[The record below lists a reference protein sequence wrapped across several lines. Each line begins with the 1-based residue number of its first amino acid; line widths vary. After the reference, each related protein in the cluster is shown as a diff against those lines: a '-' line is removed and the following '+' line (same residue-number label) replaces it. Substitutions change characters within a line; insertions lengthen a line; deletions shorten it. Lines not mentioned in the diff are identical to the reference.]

1 MTNYKPPL
9 ALATKIRRNAP
20 TSTLSENSGRSGGYY
35 GDEDEET
42 TGYKSVILLIQRGLA
57 DYGELILEVVNLIL
71 AVQKG
76 HRKKYPIVPAVFGQ
90 GADLINSTRY
100 FDMGYSTDR
109 QSDRKIADVLIE
121 LTGEETSD
129 VPAIIP
135 YFFPKTDNRSL
146 YGGKTTLDKNDLT
159 VIVGMKGEVVF
170 ADDLEIILT
179 DSFKRRILFVEIDDN
194 SAEWLYQDFHSVFL
208 NYFAGAGMN
217 NEIYQVLRLVGE
229 KKYEIVE
236 ILGDIAPKLI
246 VEIAKYNRRF
256 YSELAELNY
265 PSKDLKLKAREIV
278 DNCVAACQSDESQSI
293 SVCKAFGKWHSK
305 MGGFRGVGQ
314 FLLDDYLPN
323 GDNARGTVLIL
334 TFAWDEVDFIDKY
347 KAAFDNFTSKAGT
360 ICVILVTLRGISIQ
374 YLK

>member
-9 ALATKIRRNAP
+9 ALATTIRRNAP

-42 TGYKSVILLIQRGLA
+42 TGYKSVILLIQKGLA

-76 HRKKYPIVPAVFGQ
+76 YRKKYAIVPAVFGQ
-90 GADLINSTRY
+90 GTDLINGTRY

-121 LTGEETSD
+121 LTGDKKSD

-146 YGGKTTLDKNDLT
+146 YGGKTAHHKNDFT
-159 VIVGMKGEVVF
+159 VIVGIKGEVVF
-170 ADDLEIILT
+170 ADYLEIMLT
-179 DSFKRRILFVEIDDN
+179 DSFKSRILFVEIDDN
-194 SAEWLYQDFHSVFL
+194 SAKWQYQDFHSVFL

-217 NEIYQVLRLVGE
+217 DEIYQILRLVGR
-229 KKYEIVE
+229 KNYELNE
-236 ILGDIAPKLI
+236 IFGDIARKLRI
-246 VEIAKYNRRF
+246 EIASYNRRF
-256 YSELAELNY
+256 YKELSELNY
-265 PSKDLKLKAREIV
+265 PSRDLKLNAREIV
-278 DNCVAACQSDESQSI
+278 DNCVAACQSDEPQQI
-293 SVCKAFGKWHSK
+293 TVCKAFGKWHSK
-305 MGGFRGVGQ
+305 MSGFRGVGQ

-323 GDNARGTVLIL
+323 AGNARGTVLIL
-334 TFAWDEVDFIDKY
+334 TFAWDEVDFIDNY